1 MMIQTTPSSILAYLR
16 DNGPASIA
24 QLSIALS
31 LTKADIRFHIKK
43 LILTGGIVEHNAEP
57 AGLAGRPACLY
68 ELSPSHL
75 PNNYLN
81 LLLCLLK
88 IEKLPM
94 NQGKFQDFINGLV
107 KQMPLTT
114 QTGSPIQRY
123 NAAMIILQSQNYSPR
138 WEAGSHGPRF
148 IFQACPYQI
157 LVTDFPWLCQFDT
170 VYLSTLTGTPLHIR
184 DCKAQANS
192 RQCVFESS
200 EVSKPASDDSIA
212 ILP

>member
-43 LILTGGIVEHNAEP
+43 LILTGDIVEHHAEP

-88 IEKLPM
+88 IETLPM
-94 NQGKFQDFINGLV
+94 NQGKFQDFIDRLV
-107 KQMPLTT
+107 TQMPLTT

-138 WEAGSHGPRF
+138 WEQAAMDHALFPGFALTRYLPLTSRGCVNLIQF
-148 IFQACPYQI
+148 IYP
-157 LVTDFPWLCQFDT
+157 P
-170 VYLSTLTGTPLHIR
+170 
-184 DCKAQANS
+184 
-192 RQCVFESS
+192 
-200 EVSKPASDDSIA
+200 
-212 ILP
+212 